1 MNTDL
6 YNIEGEIIGKT
17 DLPDRIFQYPWN
29 PDLVYQALNVQSQNS
44 RKILAHSKGRGE
56 VRGGG
61 KKPWR
66 QKGTGRARHG
76 SIRSPIWKG
85 GGVTHGPTKDR
96 NYKIKINKKMKQAAI
111 FSTLAKKFNDSEI
124 KIVDQLKIS
133 EPKTKLVAEILK
145 KIFVPREK
153 QQKQA
158 SSLTK
163 TELSLARVKKLSFGH
178 GLSVGHK
185 NQKISVLIIP
195 AGVNELP
202 LGQGLSVGQKN
213 LIRAAKNILRTK
225 SLDPR
230 SLNVYD
236 LLRYKHILL
245 DKDAIS
251 IIDNHYHA
259 TS

>member
-163 TELSLARVKKLSFGH
+163 TELSLART
-178 GLSVGHK
+178 K